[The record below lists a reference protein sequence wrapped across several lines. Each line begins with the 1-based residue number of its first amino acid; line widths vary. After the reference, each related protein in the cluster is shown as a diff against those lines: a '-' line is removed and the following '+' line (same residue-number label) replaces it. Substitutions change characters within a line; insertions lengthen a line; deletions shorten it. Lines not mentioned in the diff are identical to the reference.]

1 MPRPVVDPRRHLEGL
16 ELGIARLREVLA
28 HGELAAPVAGC
39 PGWSLAD
46 LGIHVGSVYGF
57 AHAGL
62 VEHREFRP
70 EHTGARGRDEV
81 LAFFDAGADALLG
94 ALRAIDAADDWNAE
108 AWTMAPPA
116 TAAFWVRRQ
125 HHETSLHLWDALES
139 QGVPR
144 DKSTAEALDDDT
156 AADGIDE
163 IARMF
168 YPRQVRLKRVESL
181 TESLEI
187 RTPGREPVR
196 LGTVGTPSAVLTGAA
211 PTVLLALWKRV
222 ALEAP
227 GLTVSGDPRAAARV
241 VASPITP

>member
-1 MPRPVVDPRRHLEGL
+1 MKAGRHLAGL
-16 ELGIARLREVLA
+16 ELGIGQLRDVLA
-28 HGELAAPVAGC
+28 RGDPAAPVSGC

-70 EHTGARGRDEV
+70 AHTGARGRDEM
-81 LAFFDAGADALLG
+81 LAFFDARADALLG
-94 ALRAIDAADDWNAE
+94 ALRAIDAADDWDAE

-144 DKSTAEALDDDT
+144 EQSTAAALDDDT

-163 IARMF
+163 IVRMF
-168 YPRQVRLKRVESL
+168 CPRQVRLKRLEPL
-181 TESLEI
+181 TETLEL
-187 RTPGREPVR
+187 RTPGREPLR
-196 LGTVGTPSAVLTGAA
+196 LGDGAGTPSAVLTGAA
-211 PTVLLALWKRV
+211 PLVLLALWKRV
-222 ALEAP
+222 ALDAP

>member
-1 MPRPVVDPRRHLEGL
+1 MRAAQHLEGL
-16 ELGIARLREVLA
+16 ELGIAQLREVLA
-28 HGELAAPVAGC
+28 LGDLAAPVAGC

-81 LAFFDAGADALLG
+81 LAFFGAQADALLG
-94 ALRAIDAADDWNAE
+94 TLRTIDAADRWDAG

-116 TAAFWVRRQ
+116 TAAFWARRQ
-125 HHETSLHLWDALES
+125 HHETALHLWDALES
-139 QGVPR
+139 QRMPR
-144 DKSTAEALDDDT
+144 QQATATALDDDT

-163 IARMF
+163 IVRMF
-168 YPRQVRLKRVESL
+168 YPRQVRLKRIEPL

-187 RTPGREPVR
+187 RTTGRAPLH
-196 LGTVGTPSAVLTGAA
+196 LGGGAGSPSAALAGPA
-211 PTVLLALWKRV
+211 PLVLLALWKRI
-222 ALEAP
+222 ALDSP
-227 GLTVSGDPRAAARV
+227 GLTVEGDPHAAARI